1 MGNNIKGKV
10 KAYYGGIAKKVSAKS
25 KASCGCGTSCCGDTS
40 NNSNLYTKEFIEGLP
55 EEAINASLGCANPV
69 VLANLQKGEVVL
81 DLGSGGGIDVFIS
94 SKYVGDSGK
103 VYGLDMTDEM
113 LELANKNKEKMEVK
127 NVEFL
132 KGYIEDIPLD
142 NESIDVIT
150 SNCVINLCESKEA
163 ALKEAYRVLKNGG
176 RLAIADVVVLK
187 DIPDEIRHSVEMW
200 VGCIAG
206 ALPVEEYKEI
216 LQRVGFKNIEITPVN
231 IYTKEIIEEIAKQKN
246 LGDLY
251 SKMDADLIDGAFAGA
266 HVKAYKL

>member
-1 MGNNIKGKV
+1 MKNNIKGQV
-10 KAYYGGIAKKVSAKS
+10 KAYYGGIAKKVSAEF
-25 KASCGCGTSCCGDTS
+25 KATCGCGASCCGDDTK
-40 NNSNLYTKEFIEGLP
+40 NAHLYTKDFIEGLP
-55 EEAINASLGCANPV
+55 DEVVNASLGCANPV
-69 VLANLQKGEVVL
+69 VLANPQKGEVIL

-94 SKYVGDSGK
+94 SKYVGQNGK

-113 LELANKNKEKMEVK
+113 LELANKNKEKIGAR

-142 NESIDVIT
+142 NETIDVIT

-163 ALKEAYRVLKNGG
+163 ALAEAYRVLKNGG

-187 DIPDEIRHSVEMW
+187 DVPEPIKESVEMW

-206 ALPVEEYKEI
+206 ALPVKEYEEI
-216 LQRVGFKNIEITPVN
+216 LKRVGFKDIEITPVN
-231 IYTKEIIEEIAKQKN
+231 IYTKEVMEDIAKRKN
-246 LGDLY
+246 LDDLY
-251 SKMDADLIDGAFAGA
+251 SKIDTELIDGAFAGA